1 MSRDLG
7 FERALAFAA
16 ELIRIPSPSGD
27 EGEAGRRAARE
38 MEALGYD
45 EVWTDAVGNVVG
57 LVRGRGAAPPLML
70 CSHLDV
76 VDAGDPAKWEHP
88 PYAGAVEGG
97 YLHGRGAMDVKGPL
111 ALQLYAAGRFVEER
125 PAGDLYVALTVL
137 EERGCWGMAHLMEE
151 SAVRPGAV
159 VLGEATAGDLC
170 IGHRGHAELE
180 VEIHGRAGHASAP
193 DRARNP
199 AFALPGVL
207 QALAEFARTLPTDP
221 VLGAETLTPTVVE
234 TFPPS
239 RNAVPELA
247 RVVIDWRVLPGWD
260 EDRAVRDLERL
271 LHDQAALPPDLTL
284 EVHTAVERQRTWTGR
299 EEDRHVFT
307 PGFLMQPRHPLVRAA
322 ARAVAA
328 ATGRRPAVRPWS
340 FATDG
345 GFSCGT
351 RDIPT
356 LGYSPGAEPFAH
368 TNRERLALAEA
379 RAVYQAYPALICALY
394 DAMPRDDA
402 PCAAP
407 APRPAELA
415 LAAAA
420 G

>member
-1 MSRDLG
+1 MSRDLA

-27 EGEAGRRAARE
+27 EGRAGRRAARE

-57 LVRGRGAAPPLML
+57 LIRGRGTAEPLML

-76 VDAGDPAKWEHP
+76 VDAGDPAKWEHA
-88 PYAGAVEGG
+88 PYGGEVAGGF
-97 YLHGRGAMDVKGPL
+97 LHGRGAMDVKGPL
-111 ALQLYAAGRFVEER
+111 ALQLYAAARFVEPR

-151 SAVRPGAV
+151 SGIRPGVV

-199 AFALPGVL
+199 AHALPGVL
-207 QALAEFARTLPTDP
+207 QALAAFAQTLPTDP

-247 RVVIDWRVLPGWD
+247 RVVIDWRVLPGWN
-260 EDRAVRDLERL
+260 EDRAVCGLQRL
-271 LHDQAALPPDLTL
+271 LDEQVALPPDVTL
-284 EVHTAVERQRTWTGR
+284 EVHTAVERQRTYTGR

-307 PGFLMQPRHPLVRAA
+307 PGFLMEPRHPLVRAA
-322 ARAVAA
+322 AQAVAG
-328 ATGRRPAVRPWS
+328 ATGRTPAVRPWS

-368 TNRERLALAEA
+368 TNRERLDLDQA
-379 RAVYQAYPALICALY
+379 RAVYEAYPALMRALY
-394 DAMPRDDA
+394 ESMPRGA
-402 PCAAP
+402 EPCAAP
-407 APRPAELA
+407 AQQPSALA
-415 LAAAA
+415 LAA